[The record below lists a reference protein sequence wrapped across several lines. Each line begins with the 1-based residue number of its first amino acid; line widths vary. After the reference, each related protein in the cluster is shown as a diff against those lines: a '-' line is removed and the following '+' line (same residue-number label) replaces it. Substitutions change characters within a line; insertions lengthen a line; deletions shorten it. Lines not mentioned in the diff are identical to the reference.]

1 MGRYKNSGLA
11 HGTQGSPQI
20 SIEQSDYKNK
30 IEKLLQKVKEND
42 DLNQMVKP
50 LEELGVKFTKEDVL
64 FVTKDKIG
72 QIVWLEKNNEYRG
85 LKHILDGDG
94 FREHPGHADQF
105 KKAFNVNRE
114 QLPAFLNEF
123 MTKGNIYS
131 NQLKNINGRQGY
143 ERVYEYKGDYVIVTG
158 IGTNGFIVTAR
169 PGKKLGVKKMESVKI
184 MFDYLHGPIW
194 CCDEDGILYIEH
206 FDVIK
211 NDNVCRKL
219 NEEAENMYSSYYEFD
234 SHDLGCWFNYVQQFK
249 DRFIM
254 RDLLQKLV
262 NRLNEINDG
271 SYIVE
276 PLALDEYNKLCSKD
290 TFEDLNQ
297 KNNVNQI

>member
-1 MGRYKNSGLA
+1 MV
-11 HGTQGSPQI
+11 
-20 SIEQSDYKNK
+20 
-30 IEKLLQKVKEND
+30 QKVKEND

-72 QIVWLEKNNEYRG
+72 QIVWLEKSNEYRG

-169 PGKKLGVKKMESVKI
+169 PGKKLGVKNN
-184 MFDYLHGPIW
+184 
-194 CCDEDGILYIEH
+194 GI
-206 FDVIK
+206 
-211 NDNVCRKL
+211 
-219 NEEAENMYSSYYEFD
+219 S
-234 SHDLGCWFNYVQQFK
+234 
-249 DRFIM
+249 
-254 RDLLQKLV
+254 
-262 NRLNEINDG
+262 
-271 SYIVE
+271 
-276 PLALDEYNKLCSKD
+276 
-290 TFEDLNQ
+290 
-297 KNNVNQI
+297 